1 MRFTALQIELEQQK
15 LGLSIIFN
23 SMYDTIL
30 EIVKR
35 NGGEVDLSDEG
46 ADGIYT
52 VVYTDGKEGVE
63 TRITALRAN
72 EDGSIDYKCEYLGDE
87 WYSLKYDEHEY
98 IKALMSI
105 ADSIFQYIPEEDD
118 RTE

>member
-1 MRFTALQIELEQQK
+1 MKFTALQLDLEQQK

-52 VVYTDGKEGVE
+52 VVYTDGNDAVE
-63 TRITALRAN
+63 TQITALRAN
-72 EDGSIDYKCEYLGDE
+72 WDGSIDYKCEYFGDE
-87 WYSLKYDEHEY
+87 WLSLRYDEHEY
-98 IKALMSI
+98 LKALMSI